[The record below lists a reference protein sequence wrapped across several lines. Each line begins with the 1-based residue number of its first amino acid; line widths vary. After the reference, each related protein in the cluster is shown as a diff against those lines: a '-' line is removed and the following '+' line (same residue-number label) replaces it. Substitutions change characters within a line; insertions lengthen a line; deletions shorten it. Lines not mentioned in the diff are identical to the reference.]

1 MEELT
6 ISTFRNLLLV
16 VSTFQR
22 SAILL
27 NCFVFWFM
35 GQEEVEQGFSQN
47 KSSMRTNMLENTVV
61 AKRQI
66 RSHLK
71 CNELTANK
79 ILISKDM
86 LQSVRA
92 VSTNVFL
99 ELKKKRFQFEQE
111 WMLKKQRLSDLHK
124 KYSMTACSIAHD
136 TANSKKVQELLCKA
150 GAMKEK
156 TNKLLPETK
165 EI

>member
-1 MEELT
+1 
-6 ISTFRNLLLV
+6 
-16 VSTFQR
+16 
-22 SAILL
+22 
-27 NCFVFWFM
+27 M

-99 ELKKKRFQFEQE
+99 ELKKNDFNLSRNEC
-111 WMLKKQRLSDLHK
+111 LK
-124 KYSMTACSIAHD
+124 
-136 TANSKKVQELLCKA
+136 NSV
-150 GAMKEK
+150 
-156 TNKLLPETK
+156 
-165 EI
+165 